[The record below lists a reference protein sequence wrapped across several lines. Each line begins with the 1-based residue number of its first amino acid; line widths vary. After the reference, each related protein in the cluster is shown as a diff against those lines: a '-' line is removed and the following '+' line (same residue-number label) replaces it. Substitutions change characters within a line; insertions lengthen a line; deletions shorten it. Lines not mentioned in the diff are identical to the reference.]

1 MVFIQ
6 RGEKSLMNVWNADI
20 YDEKLSFVSELGKS
34 LIEML
39 RPKQGEKI
47 LDLGCGTGE
56 LTNEIAKLGAEVVGM
71 DASPDMIEKA
81 RKKYPYISFLVDR
94 GETFRTQEHYD
105 AIFSNAALHWMKQ
118 AESVVQSMALALREG
133 GRLVAEFGGNGLRII
148 NGFE

>member
-56 LTNEIAKLGAEVVGM
+56 LANEIAKMGAEVVGI
-71 DASPDMIEKA
+71 DASSHMIEKA
-81 RKKYPYISFLVDR
+81 RKKYPYISFFVDR
-94 GETFRTQEHYD
+94 SETFRTQERYD
-105 AIFSNAALHWMKQ
+105 AIFSNAALD
-118 AESVVQSMALALREG
+118 ET
-133 GRLVAEFGGNGLRII
+133 GRKCCTIDGSRFARRRPVGC
-148 NGFE
+148 